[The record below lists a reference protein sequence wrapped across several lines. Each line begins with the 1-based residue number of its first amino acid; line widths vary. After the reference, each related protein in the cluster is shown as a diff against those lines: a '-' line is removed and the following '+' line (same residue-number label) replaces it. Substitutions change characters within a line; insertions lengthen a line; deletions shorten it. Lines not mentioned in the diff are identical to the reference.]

1 MSAMAGWPTAS
12 ARRANALVI
21 GRWWGV
27 AAVSIALTWELL
39 TQSNMRAV
47 LALGPAA
54 LVAGANF
61 LQRRF
66 LVQLQE
72 KAEEHTRSAQRAWVT
87 LALRIRMLGRVLLA
101 LDTALVVLAALAL
114 VNERSGGFWAL
125 LGWLPVEGALTEGTV
140 TAVIAG
146 TASVAG
152 VIAYDA
158 VERGGMPSF
167 APGSGL
173 LVRVIDLVGVT
184 AVMIGLER
192 TLARGERVMT
202 ERNDELTSVVD
213 RERAAR
219 TELQAFSTI
228 VLAGVANRG
237 DLEGALQSMTAAVA
251 SHLAYERMAVFVIE
265 NGRLRLYSWFGD
277 WPGSPSGSLP
287 IGPGSIVG
295 LVANSGNPILVDDP
309 TSTPDYFATAP
320 DTKSEICV
328 PIRFGDRVLGVV
340 NVESPRPEAYSQSD
354 LEQLQRL
361 ADQMAVVVD
370 NARLFDAQRETAQR
384 ETAARREIEAVS
396 RAVVA
401 SVKVGSY
408 QSALD
413 RMLGEVADVLS
424 YQALCFAAPDGNGR
438 LRIRGAAGFPR
449 EVVKRQPLVG
459 EAGITGR
466 VFASERAMRS
476 SKSESG
482 SRWLTHDEE
491 AGTSELAVPVR
502 LEGRVLGVLTARS
515 SERDAF
521 DEEDVPRLSRIADQL
536 AVVIERARLAQGE
549 AETTA
554 RLKLLDQMRDDFVA
568 MTTHELRTPLT
579 VIRGFTAT
587 LLRPGPSLESD
598 EQRHFV
604 QVIDRQTARLARLVE
619 DLLLVSRM
627 QAGMLEVSLAVH
639 DPVEL
644 LTDYNEEWP
653 KEPAPVF
660 LDMGRDLPKIRTDPD
675 RLAQV
680 MRNLVDNAQRYGAG
694 SPIRVSA
701 RRAMRELVIEVKDQG
716 PGIDAAELPYVF
728 ERFRQAGSSSAHRAG
743 MGLGLYITKQLVTAL
758 GGNIEVESSQG
769 RGTTFRVRLPGERA
783 RSATS
788 RSSTLNVSSLV
799 RRQAPGG

>member
-1 MSAMAGWPTAS
+1 MSATAGWPTAS

-27 AAVSIALTWELL
+27 TAILIALAWQLL
-39 TQSNMRAV
+39 TQPNLRAV
-47 LALGPAA
+47 LALIPAA
-54 LVAGANF
+54 LVVGANF
-61 LQRRF
+61 LQRHF
-66 LVQLQE
+66 LVALQRN
-72 KAEEHTRSAQRAWVT
+72 AEENSRAAQRAWVT
-87 LALRIRMLGRVLLA
+87 QARRIRVLGRVLLA
-101 LDTALVVLAALAL
+101 FDTALVVLTALAL
-114 VNERSGGFWAL
+114 VAEPSGGFWAL

-146 TASVAG
+146 AASVGG

-158 VERGGMPSF
+158 FENGMPSF

-173 LVRVIDLVGVT
+173 LIRVIDLVGVT
-184 AVMIGLER
+184 AVMVGLER
-192 TLARGERVMT
+192 TLSRGERVMT
-202 ERNDELTSVVD
+202 ERNDELTGVVD

-265 NGRLRLYSWFGD
+265 SGRLRLYSWFGD
-277 WPGSPSGSLP
+277 WPGSPSFTLP
-287 IGPGSIVG
+287 VGPGSIVG
-295 LVANSGNPILVDDP
+295 RVANSGDSILVDDP
-309 TSTPDYFATAP
+309 TGTPDYFATAP

-340 NVESPRPEAYSQSD
+340 NVESPRPQAYSQTD

-384 ETAARREIEAVS
+384 ESAARREIEAVS
-396 RAVVA
+396 RAVMA
-401 SVKVGSY
+401 SVKVGTY
-408 QSALD
+408 QAALD
-413 RMLGEVADVLS
+413 RMLAEVAGVLG

-438 LRIRGAAGFPR
+438 LRIRGAAGFPP

-476 SKSESG
+476 RAESG
-482 SRWLTHDEE
+482 SGWLTRDEE
-491 AGTSELAVPVR
+491 VSTSELAVPVR
-502 LEGRVLGVLTARS
+502 LEGKVLGVLTVRS

-521 DEEDVPRLSRIADQL
+521 DEEDMPRLSRIADQL
-536 AVVIERARLAQGE
+536 AVVIERARLAEGE
-549 AETTA
+549 AETSA

-587 LLRPGPSLESD
+587 LLRPGAELEAD

-627 QAGMLEVSLAVH
+627 QAGMLEVSLGIH

-660 LDMGRDLPKIRTDPD
+660 LEIGRDLPNVRTDPD

-680 MRNLVDNAQRYGAG
+680 MRNLVDNAQRYGGG

-716 PGIDAAELPYVF
+716 PGIDEAELPYVF

-783 RSATS
+783 RSLPS
-788 RSSTLNVSSLV
+788 RSPASNVSQFL

>member
-1 MSAMAGWPTAS
+1 MSATAGWPTAS

-27 AAVSIALTWELL
+27 SAI
-39 TQSNMRAV
+39 V
-47 LALGPAA
+47 LALAWQLLTKPNTAAMLALIPAA

-66 LVQLQE
+66 LVALQQN
-72 KAEEHTRSAQRAWVT
+72 AEDNTRSAQLAWT
-87 LALRIRMLGRVLLA
+87 RQARRIRALGRVLLA

-114 VNERSGGFWAL
+114 VEEPSGGFWAL

-146 TASVAG
+146 AASVAA
-152 VIAYDA
+152 VIVYDA
-158 VERGGMPSF
+158 FEHHSMPSF

-173 LVRVIDLVGVT
+173 LVRVIDLAGVT

-192 TLARGERVMT
+192 TLSKGERIMT
-202 ERNDELTSVVD
+202 ERHDELTGVVD

-219 TELQAFSTI
+219 AELEAFSTI

-265 NGRLRLYSWFGD
+265 GGRRRLYSWFGD
-277 WPGSPSGSLP
+277 WPGSPSFSLP
-287 IGPGSIVG
+287 VGPGSIVG
-295 LVANSGNPILVDDP
+295 RVAKSGSPVLVEDP
-309 TSTPDYFATAP
+309 NETPDYFATAP
-320 DTKSEICV
+320 DTRSEICV

-340 NVESPRPEAYSQSD
+340 NVESPRLKAYTEAD

-384 ETAARREIEAVS
+384 ESAARREIEAVS
-396 RAVVA
+396 RAVMA
-401 SVKVGSY
+401 SVKGGSY
-408 QSALD
+408 QAALD
-413 RMLGEVADVLS
+413 RMLAEVAGVLG

-449 EVVKRQPLVG
+449 EVVHRQPLVG

-476 SKSESG
+476 SRSEAGSG
-482 SRWLTHDEE
+482 WLTREE
-491 AGTSELAVPVR
+491 VSTSELAVPVR
-502 LEGRVLGVLTARS
+502 LEGKVLGVLTARS

-521 DEEDVPRLSRIADQL
+521 AEEDMPRLSRIADQL
-536 AVVIERARLAQGE
+536 AVVIERARLAEGE

-587 LLRPGPSLESD
+587 LLRPGAELEAD

-627 QAGMLEVSLAVH
+627 QAGMLEVSLGIH

-660 LDMGRDLPKIRTDPD
+660 LEIGRDLPNVRTDPD

-680 MRNLVDNAQRYGAG
+680 MRNLVDNAQRYGGG

-716 PGIDAAELPYVF
+716 PGIDEAELPYVF

-783 RSATS
+783 RSLPS
-788 RSSTLNVSSLV
+788 RSPASNVSQFL

>member
-1 MSAMAGWPTAS
+1 MSATAGWPTAS

-27 AAVSIALTWELL
+27 SAISIALAWQLL
-39 TQSNMRAV
+39 TQPNMRAL
-47 LALGPAA
+47 LALIPAA

-66 LVQLQE
+66 LLALQQT
-72 KAEEHTRSAQRAWVT
+72 AEDNSRAAQREWT
-87 LALRIRMLGRVLLA
+87 RLARRIRVLGRVLLA

-114 VNERSGGFWAL
+114 VEEPSGGFWAL
-125 LGWLPVEGALTEGTV
+125 LGWLPVEGAITEGTV

-152 VIAYDA
+152 VIAYEAFD
-158 VERGGMPSF
+158 RGGIPSF

-173 LVRVIDLVGVT
+173 LIRVIDLVGVT

-192 TLARGERVMT
+192 TLSRGERIMT
-202 ERNDELTSVVD
+202 ERHDELTGVVD

-219 TELQAFSTI
+219 AELEAFSTI

-277 WPGSPSGSLP
+277 WPGSPSFTLP
-287 IGPGSIVG
+287 VGPGSIVG
-295 LVANSGNPILVDDP
+295 RVANSGTSILVDDP
-309 TSTPDYFATAP
+309 TGTPDYFATAP

-340 NVESPRPEAYSQSD
+340 NVESPRPQAYAQAD

-370 NARLFDAQRETAQR
+370 NARLFDAQRELAQR
-384 ETAARREIEAVS
+384 ESAARREIEAVS
-396 RAVVA
+396 RAVMA
-401 SVKVGSY
+401 SVKGGSY
-408 QSALD
+408 QAALD
-413 RMLGEVADVLS
+413 RMLAEVAGVLG

-438 LRIRGAAGFPR
+438 LRIRGAAGFPA
-449 EVVKRQPLVG
+449 EVVQRQPLVG

-476 SKSESG
+476 SKSETG
-482 SRWLTHDEE
+482 SVWLTRDEE
-491 AGTSELAVPVR
+491 ASTSELAVPVR
-502 LEGRVLGVLTARS
+502 LEGNVLGVLTARS

-521 DEEDVPRLSRIADQL
+521 DDQDIPALSRIADQL
-536 AVVIERARLAQGE
+536 AVVIERARLAEGE

-587 LLRPGPSLESD
+587 LLRPGAELEAD

-627 QAGMLEVSLAVH
+627 QAGMLEVSLGIH
-639 DPVEL
+639 DPAEL

-660 LDMGRDLPKIRTDPD
+660 LEIGRDLPNVRTDPD

-680 MRNLVDNAQRYGAG
+680 MRNLVDNAQRYGGG

-783 RSATS
+783 RSLPS
-788 RSSTLNVSSLV
+788 RNPAPNVSQFL

>member
-1 MSAMAGWPTAS
+1 MSATAGWPTAS

-21 GRWWGV
+21 GRWWGLGAV
-27 AAVSIALTWELL
+27 AFALGWELATAPNWLAVIALGF
-39 TQSNMRAV
+39 V
-47 LALGPAA
+47 VK
-54 LVAGANF
+54 VAIAN
-61 LQRRF
+61 LIQRRF
-66 LVQLQE
+66 LVSLQATADE
-72 KAEEHTRSAQRAWVT
+72 TSRA
-87 LALRIRMLGRVLLA
+87 ALRNRVALVRHIRSMGTVLLA
-101 LDTALVVLAALAL
+101 LDTAVIVLTALAL
-114 VNERSGGFWAL
+114 VHERSGGFWAL
-125 LGWLPVEGALTEGTV
+125 LGWLPVEGALSGGTV
-140 TAVIAG
+140 IAAIAG
-146 TASVAG
+146 AASVLG

-158 VERGGMPSF
+158 VGRGGLPSF
-167 APGSGL
+167 SPGSGL
-173 LVRVIDLVGVT
+173 FVRVVDLVGVT
-184 AVMIGLER
+184 AVMIGMER
-192 TLARGERVMT
+192 SLSRGERFMT
-202 ERNDELTSVVD
+202 ERNDELTGLIT

-219 TELQAFSTI
+219 SELEAFSNI

-237 DLEGALQSMTAAVA
+237 DLEGTLESMTSVVA
-251 SHLAYERMAVFVIE
+251 SNLDYERMAVFVIE
-265 NGRLRLYSWFGD
+265 HNRLRLYSWFGD
-277 WPGSPSGSLP
+277 WPGSPSFSLP
-287 IGPGSIVG
+287 LGPGSIVG
-295 LVANSGNPILVDDP
+295 RVARSGVPMLVDDP
-309 TSTPDYFATAP
+309 TRTPDYFATAP

-328 PIRFGDRVLGVV
+328 PIRLGDRVLGTV
-340 NVESPRPEAYSQSD
+340 NVESPRADAYTKDD
-354 LEQLQRL
+354 LDQLQRL

-370 NARLFDAQRETAQR
+370 NARLFDAQRETALR
-384 ETAARREIEAVS
+384 ESSARREIEAVS

-408 QSALD
+408 QAALD
-413 RMLGEVADVLS
+413 RMLAQVADVLG
-424 YQALCFAAPDGNGR
+424 YEALGFAAPDGNGR
-438 LRIRGAAGFPR
+438 LRIRGAAGFPP
-449 EVVKRQPLVG
+449 EVVQRQPLVG

-466 VFASERAMRS
+466 AFASKRAMRS
-476 SKSESG
+476 RKPETDSG
-482 SRWLTHDEE
+482 WLTRSDGM
-491 AGTSELAVPVR
+491 GTSELAVPVR
-502 LEGRVLGVLTARS
+502 LEGRILGVLTARS
-515 SERDAF
+515 TKPNAF
-521 DEEDVPRLSRIADQL
+521 GEDDLARLSRIADQL
-536 AVVIERARLAQGE
+536 AVVIERARLAEGE

-587 LLRPGPSLESD
+587 LLRPNVALEPE

-627 QAGMLEVSLAVH
+627 QAGMLEVSLGVH

-660 LDMGRDLPKIRTDPD
+660 LDIGRDLPNVRTDPD

-680 MRNLVDNAQRYGAG
+680 MRNLVDNAQRYGGG

-743 MGLGLYITKQLVTAL
+743 MGLGLYITKQLVNAL
-758 GGNIEVESSQG
+758 SGTIEVESSPG

-783 RSATS
+783 RSLPA
-788 RSSTLNVSSLV
+788 RPNVSFTPFL

>member
-1 MSAMAGWPTAS
+1 MSATAGWPTAL

-27 AAVSIALTWELL
+27 TAIFCGLVWQLL
-39 TQSNMRAV
+39 TRPNLWAV
-47 LALGPAA
+47 LALVPAA
-54 LVAGANF
+54 LVSGFNF

-66 LVQLQE
+66 LMKLQQNADSTAPGARE
-72 KAEEHTRSAQRAWVT
+72 TWDRMAR
-87 LALRIRMLGRVLLA
+87 RIRVLGRVLLA

-114 VNERSGGFWAL
+114 ADEPSGGFWAL
-125 LGWLPVEGALTEGTV
+125 LGWLPVEGAITEGTV
-140 TAVIAG
+140 TALVAG
-146 TASVAG
+146 GASVIG
-152 VIAYDA
+152 VIAYEA
-158 VERGGMPSF
+158 ARPGGVLSF
-167 APGSGL
+167 APGDGL
-173 LVRVIDLVGVT
+173 LIRVLDLVAVT
-184 AVMIGLER
+184 AVMVGLER
-192 TLARGERVMT
+192 TLSRGERIMT
-202 ERNDELTSVVD
+202 ERHEELAGLVE

-219 TELQAFSTI
+219 AELEAFSTI

-237 DLEGALQSMTAAVA
+237 DLEGTLESMTKAVA
-251 SHLAYERMAVFVIE
+251 NHLAYERMAVFVIE
-265 NGRLRLYSWFGD
+265 GSRLRLYAWFGD
-277 WPGSPSGSLP
+277 WPGSPSLTLP

-295 LVANSGNPILVDDP
+295 RVARTGAPVLVEDP
-309 TSTPDYFATAP
+309 NTTPDYFATAP
-320 DTKSEICV
+320 DTRSEICV

-340 NVESPRPEAYSQSD
+340 NVESPRQGAYTQAD

-361 ADQMAVVVD
+361 ADQMAVVID
-370 NARLFDAQRETAQR
+370 NARLSDAQRATAQR
-384 ETAARREIEAVS
+384 EIAARREIEAVS

-401 SVKVGSY
+401 SVKVGGY
-408 QSALD
+408 QAALD
-413 RMLGEVADVLS
+413 RMLAEVAGVLG
-424 YQALCFAAPDGNGR
+424 YQSLCFAAPDGNGR
-438 LRIRGAAGFPR
+438 LRIRGAAGFPP
-449 EVVKRQPLVG
+449 EVVRRQPLVG

-466 VFASERAMRS
+466 VFASERPARS
-476 SKSESG
+476 TKTEPGSG
-482 SRWLTHDEE
+482 WLTHDQDG
-491 AGTSELAVPVR
+491 ASSELAVPVR
-502 LEGRVLGVLTARS
+502 LEGKVLGVLTARS
-515 SERDAF
+515 TEREAF
-521 DEEDVPRLSRIADQL
+521 TAEDEPRLSRIADQL
-536 AVVIERARLAQGE
+536 AVVIERARLAEGE

-587 LLRPGPSLESD
+587 LLRPGVTLEPD

-627 QAGMLEVSLAVH
+627 QAGMLEVSLAVY

-644 LTDYNEEWP
+644 LEDYREEWP

-660 LDMGRDLPKIRTDPD
+660 VDLGRDLPKVRTDPD

-680 MRNLVDNAQRYGAG
+680 MRNLVDNAQRYGGG

-716 PGIDAAELPYVF
+716 PGIDAAELPHVF

-758 GGNIEVESSQG
+758 GGNIEVESSPG

-783 RSATS
+783 RSQPTRAPAG
-788 RSSTLNVSSLV
+788 NVSQFQ

>member
-1 MSAMAGWPTAS
+1 MSATAGWPTAS

-27 AAVSIALTWELL
+27 SAIVAAVAWQLL
-39 TQSNMRAV
+39 TKPNRAS
-47 LALGPAA
+47 LAALIAAA
-54 LVAGANF
+54 LVVGANV
-61 LQRRF
+61 LQRR
-66 LVQLQE
+66 LLIALQHH
-72 KAEEHTRSAQRAWVT
+72 AEDSSRSAQLAWT
-87 LALRIRMLGRVLLA
+87 RLAKRIRALGRVLLA

-114 VNERSGGFWAL
+114 VEEPSGGFWAL
-125 LGWLPVEGALTEGTV
+125 LGWLPVEGALSEGTV

-146 TASVAG
+146 LASVTG

-158 VERGGMPSF
+158 VHRSGMPSF

-173 LVRVIDLVGVT
+173 LIRVINLVGVT

-192 TLARGERVMT
+192 TLARGERIMT
-202 ERNDELTSVVD
+202 ERHDELTGVVA

-237 DLEGALQSMTAAVA
+237 DLEGALKSMTAAIA

-265 NGRLRLYSWFGD
+265 KGRLRLYAWFGD
-277 WPGSPSGSLP
+277 WPGSPSFSLP
-287 IGPGSIVG
+287 VGRGSIVG
-295 LVANSGNPILVDDP
+295 QVANTGEPILVDDP
-309 TSTPDYFATAP
+309 TGTPDYFATAP

-328 PIRFGDRVLGVV
+328 PIRFGDRVLGAV
-340 NVESPRPEAYSQSD
+340 NVESPRPQAYAEAD
-354 LEQLQRL
+354 LERLQRL

-384 ETAARREIEAVS
+384 ESAARREIEAVS
-396 RAVVA
+396 RAVMA
-401 SVKVGSY
+401 SVSVGSY
-408 QSALD
+408 QAALD
-413 RMLGEVADVLS
+413 RMLAEVAEVLG
-424 YQALCFAAPDGNGR
+424 YQALCFTAPDGNGR
-438 LRIRGAAGFPR
+438 LRIRGAAGFPP
-449 EVVKRQPLVG
+449 EVVQRQPLVG

-466 VFASERAMRS
+466 VFASERAMRTS
-476 SKSESG
+476 RAESG
-482 SRWLTHDEE
+482 SGWLTRDQDVS
-491 AGTSELAVPVR
+491 TSELAVPVR

-515 SERDAF
+515 TERNAF
-521 DEEDVPRLSRIADQL
+521 DEEDIPRLSRIADQL
-536 AVVIERARLAQGE
+536 AVVIERARLAEGE

-587 LLRPGPSLESD
+587 LLRPGAELEHD

-627 QAGMLEVSLAVH
+627 QAGMLEVSLGIH

-644 LTDYNEEWP
+644 LTDFNEEWP

-660 LDMGRDLPKIRTDPD
+660 LEIGR
-675 RLAQV
+675 
-680 MRNLVDNAQRYGAG
+680 
-694 SPIRVSA
+694 
-701 RRAMRELVIEVKDQG
+701 
-716 PGIDAAELPYVF
+716 
-728 ERFRQAGSSSAHRAG
+728 
-743 MGLGLYITKQLVTAL
+743 
-758 GGNIEVESSQG
+758 
-769 RGTTFRVRLPGERA
+769 
-783 RSATS
+783 
-788 RSSTLNVSSLV
+788 
-799 RRQAPGG
+799 

>member
-1 MSAMAGWPTAS
+1 MSATAGWPTAS

-27 AAVSIALTWELL
+27 SAIL
-39 TQSNMRAV
+39 
-47 LALGPAA
+47 LALAWQLVMQPNLRALLALIPAA
-54 LVAGANF
+54 LVTGANF

-66 LVQLQE
+66 LIALQ
-72 KAEEHTRSAQRAWVT
+72 RSAEDGSRAAQRTWTT
-87 LALRIRMLGRVLLA
+87 LARRIRLLGRVLLV
-101 LDTALVVLAALAL
+101 LDTALVVLTAWALAD
-114 VNERSGGFWAL
+114 EPSGGFWAL

-140 TAVIAG
+140 TAIAAG
-146 TASVAG
+146 AASVGA
-152 VIAYDA
+152 VVAYEA
-158 VERGGMPSF
+158 YEKQTISF

-184 AVMIGLER
+184 AVAVGLER
-192 TLARGERVMT
+192 TLSRGERMMA
-202 ERNDELTSVVD
+202 ERHDELTGVVD

-219 TELQAFSTI
+219 AELEAFSTI

-265 NGRLRLYSWFGD
+265 GGRLRLYSWFGD
-277 WPGSPSGSLP
+277 WPGSPSFSLP
-287 IGPGSIVG
+287 LGPGSIVG
-295 LVANSGNPILVDDP
+295 RVAKSGTPVLVEDP
-309 TSTPDYFATAP
+309 AAEPDYFATAP
-320 DTKSEICV
+320 DTRSEICV

-340 NVESPRPEAYSQSD
+340 NVESPRPGTYGQAD

-384 ETAARREIEAVS
+384 ESAARREIEAVS
-396 RAVVA
+396 RAVMA
-401 SVKVGSY
+401 SVKGGSY
-408 QSALD
+408 QAALD
-413 RMLGEVADVLS
+413 RMLAEVAGVLG

-438 LRIRGAAGFPR
+438 LRIRGAAGFPK
-449 EVVKRQPLVG
+449 EVVQRQPLVG

-476 SKSESG
+476 SRSEAGSG
-482 SRWLTHDEE
+482 WLTRDEE
-491 AGTSELAVPVR
+491 VATSELAVPVR
-502 LEGRVLGVLTARS
+502 LEGKALGVLTARS

-521 DEEDVPRLSRIADQL
+521 SDEDIARLSRIADQL
-536 AVVIERARLAQGE
+536 AVVIERARLAEGE

-587 LLRPGPSLESD
+587 LLRPGAELDPD

-627 QAGMLEVSLAVH
+627 QAGMLEVSLGIH
-639 DPVEL
+639 DPAEL
-644 LTDYNEEWP
+644 LSDYREEWP
-653 KEPAPVF
+653 GEPAPVF
-660 LDMGRDLPKIRTDPD
+660 LDLGRDLPNVRTDPD

-680 MRNLVDNAQRYGAG
+680 MRNLVDNAQRYGGG

-783 RSATS
+783 RSLPARTPA
-788 RSSTLNVSSLV
+788 NVSQFL